1 VESVPPI
8 APPSAFDPAPA
19 TAWAPLY
26 APLALIAGFGASVFA
41 GAFVALIA
49 ALTGS
54 SLAHPPSSVEL
65 ISTLAQDVLLVTS
78 AVFFA
83 ARVGRPRP
91 DQFGLRT
98 TRIGRAL
105 GFLGLG
111 YLAFLIF
118 SSAWESLLHLNDKE
132 QVVQQLGANDGA
144 VALVAVVAL
153 TCVVAPICEE
163 FFFRGF
169 FFAALSNW
177 RGPWTAAVITGAVF
191 GAIHAGSAPAGDL
204 VPLAFFGFALC
215 IIRWRTGS
223 LYPCIALHALNNCV
237 AFGVSEHW
245 LAGQIAILAVLSGL
259 GVIATL
265 LLVARSVAAQ

>member
-1 VESVPPI
+1 MQPVPQTS
-8 APPSAFDPAPA
+8 PPAAFDPAPA

-65 ISTLAQDVLLVTS
+65 ISTLFQDVLLVAS

-91 DQFGLRT
+91 AQFGLRA
-98 TRIGRAL
+98 TRVARAAGFLAL
-105 GFLGLG
+105 G
-111 YLAFLIF
+111 YVAFLIF
-118 SSAWESLLHLNDKE
+118 SSIWESLLHLDDKE
-132 QVVQQLGANDGA
+132 HVVQQLGANDGA
-144 VALVAVVAL
+144 LALVAVVAL

-169 FFAALSNW
+169 FFAALFNW
-177 RGPWTAAVITGAVF
+177 RGPWTAAVLTGAVF

-204 VPLAFFGFALC
+204 VPLGFFGFALC
-215 IIRWRTGS
+215 VIRWRTGS

-245 LAGQIAILAVLSGL
+245 LGGQIAILVVLSGL
-259 GVIATL
+259 GVAATL
-265 LLVARSVAAQ
+265 LLVARVDGAQ